1 MYVHSKLLLPIS
13 ECCKTKY
20 LYSVKTRTFFMSLF
34 FNWTYVVRKSMHMDL
49 SAKSY
54 LPSLWL
60 GSMLQTLRKVIWL
73 LYYLLCLPPQSS
85 QLLFQT
91 WSNIFPPCRKTFVTL
106 QVSLTLNIR
115 LLSKNKRNGILIF
128 VHSLSFVTSALLL
141 PWSLMYL
148 QWW

>member
-1 MYVHSKLLLPIS
+1 
-13 ECCKTKY
+13 
-20 LYSVKTRTFFMSLF
+20 MSLF

-115 LLSKNKRNGILIF
+115 TPAFQKQKKWDSYLCTFFEFCHLC
-128 VHSLSFVTSALLL
+128 SAAALKSYVFTIVVFLFTICTMLLL
-141 PWSLMYL
+141 IL
-148 QWW
+148 